1 VIAGNQVT
9 ARKTWRS
16 RLQSFADAEKL
27 HQYEDQV
34 LLVLTLIIGAV
45 VGLVIAGFIYL
56 TENLGSRMYPP
67 GSAAWRRLVIP
78 TAGSLITGYLL
89 SRYFPG
95 ARGSGIPQTKAA
107 LFLRDG
113 FISLRTVVG
122 KFFLSSTSLAS
133 GIALGR
139 EGPSVQIG
147 AGLASVLG
155 RRLGLGSQNI
165 RQLVPIGSAAALAAA
180 FNTPVAAVQFT
191 LEEVMGDLHAPVLGS
206 IVLSSA
212 TSWIVLHLLLGDE
225 PLFHVPA
232 YQLVSPI
239 EFVSYGVLGIVGGIV
254 SVCFVKLLLF
264 IRKRFTALPRWT
276 DWLQPAAGGLLVGLM
291 GWFVPEVLGVGYGHV
306 SEALNGQ
313 MALTTMALLVVLKLI
328 ATAACYGPGNAGG
341 IFGPSLFIGAML
353 GGAVGSAAHQFF
365 PDYTGSVGAYALV
378 GMGAAFAGI
387 VRVPLAS
394 VIMIFEM
401 TRDYSIIVPLMISNL
416 MSFYISYRLQKEP
429 IYEALAHQDG
439 LHLPSG
445 LKDRQGMLTVR
456 QAMTTADHR
465 LSKFDRLRDA
475 LACFSEDRD
484 ACPVLTSPSTDHAEL
499 LGMVSKAEIETA
511 IDRGGGDRT
520 LAEVFPNYEESP
532 GPPESLRAESFPHVH
547 VDHPLDV
554 ALRRMAQSKLNVLP
568 VVSRSNVRELRGV
581 VSLQGVLRAYGV
593 VQEPAVHQKPIEA
606 QARTSWKFVPGM
618 IAALLVLVFV
628 IGFLRYSY
636 RFRRGELAEQYFKGG
651 SEQLLQGRNEEAVE
665 QFRNALSISPANQ
678 QYRLSLGLT
687 LSKTGHPNEAAVYL
701 DEVLKRD
708 PDNGAANLGLA
719 RIASSRGKASD
730 AITYYHRAI
739 YGTWPAGEEKSRLDA
754 RFELAD
760 YLRKASQQKEA
771 IAELLAA
778 LEQSRNDDAAKK
790 RIGRLL
796 LEYGSP
802 RQAADVFHD
811 ILHTN
816 SRDAQSWASLG
827 MAELAQ
833 EDYQTARNAFR
844 NVVRLDPSDE
854 QSRRRLELVERILAL
869 DPNATGL
876 RVSARYEKST
886 EILSGA
892 LKMEEQCLAVA
903 KADAD
908 ASLADAARKE
918 LAHRARRGETG
929 EATDMNLDLA
939 VRLWKTT
946 KSLCPSGQQKD
957 EALDRVLA
965 RLSRQ

>member
-1 VIAGNQVT
+1 VIAGNQAT
-9 ARKTWRS
+9 APKSWRS
-16 RLQSFADAEKL
+16 RFQSWTDGEKL
-27 HQYEDQV
+27 HQYEDKV

-67 GSAAWRRLVIP
+67 GGAAWRRLVIP

-89 SRYFPG
+89 SRYFPN

-113 FISLRTVVG
+113 FISFRTVVG

-133 GIALGR
+133 GLALGR

-155 RRLGLGSQNI
+155 RRIGLGPANI
-165 RQLVPIGSAAALAAA
+165 RQLVPIGAAAALAAA
-180 FNTPVAAVQFT
+180 FNTPVAAVLFT

-232 YQLVSPI
+232 YQLVSPV
-239 EFVSYGVLGIVGGIV
+239 EFISYAVLGVIGGIV

-264 IRKRFTALPRWT
+264 IRKRFMAFPQRTA
-276 DWLQPAAGGLLVGLM
+276 WLQPAAGGLLVGVM

-313 MALTTMALLVVLKLI
+313 MALKMMALLVVLKLI
-328 ATAACYGPGNAGG
+328 ATTACYGTGNAGG

-353 GGAVGSAAHQFF
+353 GGAVGTVAHQLF

-416 MSFYISYRLQKEP
+416 ISFYISYRLQEEP

-445 LKDRQGMLTVR
+445 LKDRQGMLMVR
-456 QAMTTADHR
+456 LAMTSDSHR
-465 LSKFDRLRDA
+465 LSQNDRLRDA
-475 LACFSEDRD
+475 LACFSEVRN
-484 ACPVLTSPSTDHAEL
+484 ACPVITSPVNNGSDL
-499 LGMVSKAEIETA
+499 LGMISRAEVEA
-511 IDRGGGDRT
+511 AVGRGEGDRT
-520 LAEVFPNYEESP
+520 LAEVFPHYAPNS
-532 GPPESLRAESFPHVH
+532 GLPESLRAESFPHVH

-568 VVSRSNVRELRGV
+568 VVSRSNVRELRGL
-581 VSLQGVLRAYGV
+581 VSLQDVLRAYGLS
-593 VQEPAVHQKPIEA
+593 EAPAAAPPPVEE
-606 QARTSWKFVPGM
+606 QARTSPKFVPGM
-618 IAALLVLVFV
+618 IAALLVLVFL
-628 IGFLRYSY
+628 IGILHYFY
-636 RFRRGELAEQYFKGG
+636 RSQRGERADQYFKNG
-651 SEQLLQGRNEEAVE
+651 SELLLQGRNQEAVE
-665 QFRNALSISPANQ
+665 QFRNALSISRDNQ

-687 LSKTGHPNEAAVYL
+687 LAKEGQTAEGSVYL
-701 DEVLKRD
+701 NEVLKRD
-708 PDNGAANLGLA
+708 PNSGAPNLGLA
-719 RIASSRGKASD
+719 RIAAARGKTSD
-730 AITYYHRAI
+730 AIMYYHRAI
-739 YGTWPAGEEKSRLDA
+739 YGTWAAGEESNRLEA
-754 RFELAD
+754 RFELAG
-760 YLRKASQQKEA
+760 YLKKSGLQKEA

-778 LEQSRNDDAAKK
+778 LEQARNNDAAKK
-790 RIGRLL
+790 RIGRLV

-802 RQAADVFHD
+802 RQAADVFRE
-811 ILHTN
+811 ILRTN
-816 SRDAQSWASLG
+816 PRDPRTWASLG
-827 MAELAQ
+827 TSELAQ
-833 EDYQTARNAFR
+833 EDYVDARTAFR
-844 NVVRLDPSDE
+844 NAARFDPTDD
-854 QSRRRLELVERILAL
+854 QSKKQLELTDRILAL
-869 DPNATGL
+869 DPNAAGL
-876 RVSARYEKST
+876 RAAGRYQRSV
-886 EILSGA
+886 EILTGA
-892 LKMEEQCLAVA
+892 LQMIEQCPAAGNNPAV
-903 KADAD
+903 DQ
-908 ASLADAARKE
+908 ARKD
-918 LAHRARRGETG
+918 LAHRARRAEIDD
-929 EATDMNLDLA
+929 ATDMNLGLA
-939 VRLWKTT
+939 VRLWKST
-946 KSLCPSGQQKD
+946 KTLCPSQQQKD
-957 EALDRVLA
+957 EALDQVLA
-965 RLSRQ
+965 RLAR